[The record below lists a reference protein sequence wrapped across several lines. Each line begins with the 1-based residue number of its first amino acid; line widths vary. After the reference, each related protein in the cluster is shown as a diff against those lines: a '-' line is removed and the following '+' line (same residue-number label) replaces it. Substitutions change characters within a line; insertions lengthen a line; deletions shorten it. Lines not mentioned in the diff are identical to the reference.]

1 MVWLWTNYM
10 GIDKV
15 SSCRISASESLMM
28 PVGVYIDS
36 FQAKPVQGGTL
47 FEHLSI
53 APHQMY
59 HGCSHLFVSL
69 KGKSICYMY
78 LLQSPVYCLLIS
90 CLVWG
95 CETLEFTFWCQT
107 LHSFPNCQRV
117 CGLFLFHCG
126 NLVCTL
132 GNTQTLAGV
141 IAFRLH
147 CYQQSSNSRNAEMKN
162 NIKITNSKQ
171 LTNCRSGLLISSGS
185 LIWCSLQISG
195 MRLNGPWMEWLCKT

>member
-1 MVWLWTNYM
+1 M

-69 KGKSICYMY
+69 HVFVTEPCVLPLDF
-78 LLQSPVYCLLIS
+78 LL
-90 CLVWG
+90 
-95 CETLEFTFWCQT
+95 
-107 LHSFPNCQRV
+107 
-117 CGLFLFHCG
+117 
-126 NLVCTL
+126 
-132 GNTQTLAGV
+132 
-141 IAFRLH
+141 
-147 CYQQSSNSRNAEMKN
+147 
-162 NIKITNSKQ
+162 
-171 LTNCRSGLLISSGS
+171 S
-185 LIWCSLQISG
+185 LR
-195 MRLNGPWMEWLCKT
+195 M